1 MAELITS
8 QGIPV
13 GRAEVC
19 SASLLLVFACGFLL
33 GKKRKKLDVGQNPS
47 NNFVHLTTNA
57 QIPSLD
63 FFLDLISIHY

>member
-1 MAELITS
+1 MKDKVKPTLVLTLICV
-8 QGIPV
+8 I
-13 GRAEVC
+13 
-19 SASLLLVFACGFLL
+19 ASLLLVFACGFLL